1 MSQPPSNLPPGLSFA
16 RRTTAPVKLPRL
28 DFPRLG
34 GPVESQPTR
43 VGELAPQTPVGSTSP
58 SQQLVVFPH
67 PPAAPPSTPVAAPS
81 MPVATPSTPVATP
94 STPAAPPS
102 TTWAPPTVTAVPP
115 FTQAIPLT
123 GASTAPVQLS
133 NSASTNTVKEEPPR
147 MMTSSGAM
155 ASIPDAREAAKVIVY
170 GRSGSAACMRAIQ
183 DLMERQ
189 VSFQYIDVS
198 RDQAAAAHLTAICN
212 GEPVVPV
219 IIHIGFGSI

>member
-34 GPVESQPTR
+34 GPMESQPAR
-43 VGELAPQTPVGSTSP
+43 VGELAPEAP
-58 SQQLVVFPH
+58 SATNGLGQQVVVFPYPET
-67 PPAAPPSTPVAAPS
+67 PPPATSAAPPVTNFAP
-81 MPVATPSTPVATP
+81 PATS
-94 STPAAPPS
+94 AAPPVTS
-102 TTWAPPTVTAVPP
+102 FAPPPP
-115 FTQAIPLT
+115 FAQAIPLT
-123 GASTAPVQLS
+123 GAPTAPVQLGS
-133 NSASTNTVKEEPPR
+133 PASTITVKEEPPS
-147 MMTSSGAM
+147 MMTSSGATT
-155 ASIPDAREAAKVIVY
+155 SIPDAREAAKVIVY

-189 VSFQYIDVS
+189 ISFQYVDVG

-219 IIHIGFGSI
+219 IVYIGFAGA